1 MTRKARTSAL
11 HSQSFKLW
19 YGRVC
24 KWCAEHGSIEETRC
38 WKIDRKRKDGR
49 KNENKKT
56 INWNMVPIGMGWGIR
71 MYPKGMNNGVELQ
84 TNADVGGIMEI
95 SSRYPK

>member
-1 MTRKARTSAL
+1 
-11 HSQSFKLW
+11 
-19 YGRVC
+19 
-24 KWCAEHGSIEETRC
+24 
-38 WKIDRKRKDGR
+38 
-49 KNENKKT
+49 
-56 INWNMVPIGMGWGIR
+56 MVPIGMGWGIR